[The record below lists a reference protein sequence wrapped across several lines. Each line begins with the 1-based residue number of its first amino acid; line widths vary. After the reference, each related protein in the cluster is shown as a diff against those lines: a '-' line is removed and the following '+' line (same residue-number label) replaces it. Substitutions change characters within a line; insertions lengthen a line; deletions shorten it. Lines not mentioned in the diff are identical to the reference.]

1 MLGDAGYLSMMKV
14 EHLPVLAVISLSFV
28 VAVTLTSILVA
39 VTTRICRSY
48 GWLARPRSD
57 RWHKGTPAMFGGVPL
72 WLGFIWACAILLPGG
87 NHLAWSLVAIS
98 SLMFFF
104 GLLDDLVHL
113 QPRSKVLLQ
122 LISAALVISC
132 GVIYPLRPNVLVN
145 VIFSIVWIVGITNAF
160 NLLDNMDGLSA
171 GTALIVSLYL
181 IVFYTTSNSP
191 QYALLVAIAA
201 GSIAGF
207 LLFNFNPAR
216 IFMGDCGSLFIG
228 FFLGSVSLVQVTHIS
243 GVANFVL
250 GPMAV
255 LAIPIFDT
263 FFVSVTRRLR
273 GQPVSVGGTDHSSH
287 RLVSLGLSERK
298 AVFLLY
304 FLAAA
309 SGTAALVARKLFWP
323 YAVGLVASLYLL
335 LLLFGIHLFRS
346 EDATHE
352 PSPFSKSWLKFFF
365 HRDTLALLLDPLALA
380 LAYYLAYF
388 FRFRS
393 SVPHAEISVFLR
405 SLPIVLIAK
414 VASLFMFKIYRHS
427 WWRGSIGD
435 AYRLARATVFG
446 EVVVVLLLTGLY
458 RFNGYSRIVF
468 VVDCVLSW
476 ILLLG
481 VRKSF
486 FLFRESVRMW
496 ASEKPAEG
504 PVFVLG
510 TSENAELAL
519 RFLRDRRIRC
529 VGLIDTNGGGDLN
542 RRVWGTQV
550 VGHLDEL
557 LDLAARYKVSAVI
570 LPENEALPCSEA
582 EFHNRC
588 RHDKLNVMKL
598 GLYSAT
604 PTPVNTK
611 ALSKSATG
619 PL

>member
-1 MLGDAGYLSMMKV
+1 MMKV
-14 EHLPVLAVISLSFV
+14 EQLPVLAVISLSFV
-28 VAVTLTSILVA
+28 VAVTFTSILVA
-39 VTTRICRSY
+39 VTTRMCRSY
-48 GWLARPRSD
+48 GWLAQPRND

-72 WLGFIWACAILLPGG
+72 WLGFILSCAFLLPRS
-87 NHLAWSLVAIS
+87 NHLVWFLLAVS

-104 GLLDDLVHL
+104 GLVDDLAHL
-113 QPRSKVLLQ
+113 QPRSKILLQ
-122 LISAALVISC
+122 LMSAALLMSC
-132 GVIYPLRPNVLVN
+132 GVIYPLRPNLLIN

-181 IVFYTTSNSP
+181 IIFYTISNSP

-228 FFLGSVSLVQVTHIS
+228 FFLGSVSLLQVTHIS

-263 FFVSVTRRLR
+263 LFVSVTRRLR

-309 SGTAALVARKLFWP
+309 SGTAALAARKLFWP
-323 YAVGLVASLYLL
+323 YAVGLVSSWYLL
-335 LLLFGIHLFRS
+335 LLLFGIHLFRGDDS
-346 EDATHE
+346 THE
-352 PSPFSKSWLKFFF
+352 HSPFSKSWLKYVF
-365 HRDTLALLLDPLALA
+365 HRDTLAFLLDPLALT

-388 FRFRS
+388 FRFRI
-393 SVPHAEISVFLR
+393 SVPHSEISIFLR
-405 SLPIVLIAK
+405 SLPIVLSAKIA
-414 VASLFMFKIYRHS
+414 ALFVFKIYRHS

-435 AYRLARATVFG
+435 AFRLARATVFG
-446 EVVVVLLLTGLY
+446 EVVIVLVLTGLY
-458 RFNGYSRIVF
+458 RFNGYSRVVF
-468 VVDCVLSW
+468 VVDCALSW

-496 ASEKPAEG
+496 ASEKPAQG

-519 RFLRDRRIRC
+519 RFLRDRRILC
-529 VGLIDTNGGGDLN
+529 AGLIDTNGGGDLN
-542 RRVWGTQV
+542 RRVWGAQV
-550 VGHLDEL
+550 VGRLDEL
-557 LDLAARYKVSAVI
+557 TVLASRYGVTSVI

-582 EFHNRC
+582 EFHSRC
-588 RHDKLNVMKL
+588 RHDKLQVMKL
-598 GLYSAT
+598 GLYAAN
-604 PTPVNTK
+604 PNTTGPK

-619 PL
+619 TL